1 MHALE
6 LPLHWRAPRLQT
18 RWFIDY
24 YARDIN
30 MCPLLLQFTKLD
42 FNQVQDEHQK
52 DLAAVT
58 W

>member
-1 MHALE
+1 MAFQQSEHGLE
-6 LPLHWRAPRLQT
+6 T

-24 YARDIN
+24 YARDIIN
-30 MCPLLLQFTKLD
+30 MCPLLLFAKPD
-42 FNQVQDEHQK
+42 FNKVQDEHQK